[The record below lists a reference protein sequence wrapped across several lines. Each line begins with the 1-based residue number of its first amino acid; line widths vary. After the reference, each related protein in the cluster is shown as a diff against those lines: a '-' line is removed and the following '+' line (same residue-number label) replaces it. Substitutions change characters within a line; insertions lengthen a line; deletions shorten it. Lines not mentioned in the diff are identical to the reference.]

1 MKRLLIAIVAIS
13 VTWCGCGGGGSKS
26 TTSTPQAQIT
36 ISPAAPQIRAGSTQ
50 LFTAQVSNS
59 STNAVSWAVNGTT
72 GGSSAIGTIDANGLY
87 TAPASLPTPNTV
99 TVSASLSS
107 NSTVTA
113 NTVATLLNPVPAI
126 SSAAVAAV
134 IPSAFGI
141 NVTGSGFVNG
151 TRLLLGGNAITTT
164 VLSSTRL
171 TAQALGISGNTS
183 FSFQV
188 SNPDP
193 GAANSNTVTVAATS
207 LTPANVTANSRLL
220 DQASWGPT
228 LADIARVQSL
238 GLQGWIALESMLK

>member
-87 TAPASLPTPNTV
+87 AAPASLPTPNTV

-113 NTVATLLNPVPAI
+113 NTVATLLN
-126 SSAAVAAV
+126 
-134 IPSAFGI
+134 
-141 NVTGSGFVNG
+141 
-151 TRLLLGGNAITTT
+151 
-164 VLSSTRL
+164 
-171 TAQALGISGNTS
+171 
-183 FSFQV
+183 
-188 SNPDP
+188 
-193 GAANSNTVTVAATS
+193 
-207 LTPANVTANSRLL
+207 
-220 DQASWGPT
+220 
-228 LADIARVQSL
+228 
-238 GLQGWIALESMLK
+238 